1 FPCGAAR
8 RCPGQTGPV
17 RQSQGGDPAGAAG
30 WGGGLYF
37 VDPGGIKK
45 FRRAVQRGKELPER
59 VSAQFPCGEPGGAA
73 PFLFLRDFVLLRFFA
88 ADSGPGG
95 TFWQI
100 EMLLAKKGSES

>member
-1 FPCGAAR
+1 MSSVRRSANSLFPKDLFRLLAIHGAALTAPSVALVPCGAAR

-59 VSAQFPCGEPGGAA
+59 VLNEFP
-73 PFLFLRDFVLLRFFA
+73 L
-88 ADSGPGG
+88 
-95 TFWQI
+95 W
-100 EMLLAKKGSES
+100 